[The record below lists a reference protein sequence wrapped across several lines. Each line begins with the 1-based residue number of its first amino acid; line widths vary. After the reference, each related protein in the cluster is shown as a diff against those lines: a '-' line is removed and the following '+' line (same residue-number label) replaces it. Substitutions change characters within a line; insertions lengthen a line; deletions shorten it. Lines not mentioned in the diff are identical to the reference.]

1 MPISQRGVR
10 NRISSVKN
18 IQKITRAME
27 MVAAA
32 RLRRA
37 EQRIEAL
44 RPYASALRR
53 MTREAANAAGNVPKL
68 PILAE
73 HDEVKAVGIL
83 LIAGDR
89 GLAGSFNSSIVRAG
103 VAAGRSHSASER
115 SPVYFA
121 SGRRPASSLKF
132 RGMEP
137 AQSFIGFSDRPA
149 YADARGIAE
158 RLMAAYV
165 DGDVDQVEVFYNGY
179 ISPISQIVRRETL
192 LPLQRATILEEEE
205 DDSQEDAGDGPE
217 GSDGEGSG
225 GRSQHRSLVEYEP
238 DPEEILERLVPDY
251 VEISIYRALLES
263 TASEHGARMT
273 AMRNASQNAG
283 EIIEDLT
290 LEMNRARQAEI
301 TQEIMEVVAGAE
313 GLG

>member
-1 MPISQRGVR
+1 MATSQRDVR
-10 NRISSVKN
+10 NRIAAVKN

-44 RPYASALRR
+44 RPYADAIRR
-53 MTREAANAAGNVPKL
+53 MTRQAAEAAGDVPRL
-68 PILAE
+68 PILIE
-73 HDEVKAVGIL
+73 HESVNNVGL
-83 LIAGDR
+83 LVVAGDR
-89 GLAGSFNSSIVRAG
+89 GLAGAFNSNAVRAG
-103 VAAGRSHSASER
+103 VAAGREHGGQGR
-115 SPVYFA
+115 HVLYYA
-121 SGRRPASSLKF
+121 SGRRPASSLTF
-132 RGMEP
+132 RGLEV
-137 AQSFIGFSDRPA
+137 AESFTGFTDRPA
-149 YADARGIAE
+149 YADARRIAE

-165 DGDVDQVEVFYNGY
+165 DGEVDQVEIFYNGY
-179 ISPISQIVRRETL
+179 ISPLSQVIRRETL
-192 LPLQRATILEEEE
+192 LPLQRATLL
-205 DDSQEDAGDGPE
+205 DE
-217 GSDGEGSG
+217 GSDEDENENENERG
-225 GRSQHRSLVEYEP
+225 GAAGPRALVEYEP
-238 DPEEILERLVPDY
+238 EPEEILQRLVPDY

-273 AMRNASQNAG
+273 AMRNASENASTL
-283 EIIEDLT
+283 IDDLT